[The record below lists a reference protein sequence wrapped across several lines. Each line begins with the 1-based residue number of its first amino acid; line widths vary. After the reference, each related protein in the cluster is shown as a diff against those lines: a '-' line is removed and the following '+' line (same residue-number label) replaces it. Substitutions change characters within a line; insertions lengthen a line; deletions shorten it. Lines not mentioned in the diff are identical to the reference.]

1 MSSQK
6 HKTKDGN
13 VMSFIIQRLEANG
26 ELSTK
31 LRMRVKIWLK
41 YVKTVILRRTT
52 SSHATLCSI
61 MQLGADKEAAIVI
74 QILNSIAHFC
84 LVAFKPLWHHW
95 IDLNMIQ
102 ADMVLFLK
110 LHVLC
115 LTQPL
120 RVKLVQCA
128 NYHCIKL
135 RTRPRWKNQCKQMQK
150 GYIYLFE
157 GH

>member
-84 LVAFKPLWHHW
+84 LVASNRYDINGSQIL
-95 IDLNMIQ
+95 IEC
-102 ADMVLFLK
+102 
-110 LHVLC
+110 LHVDRDVW
-115 LTQPL
+115 TAGEGVKQP
-120 RVKLVQCA
+120 
-128 NYHCIKL
+128 
-135 RTRPRWKNQCKQMQK
+135 
-150 GYIYLFE
+150 
-157 GH
+157 

>member
-74 QILNSIAHFC
+74 QILNSISHFC
-84 LVAFKPLWHHW
+84 LVAFKPLWHQW
-95 IDLNMIQ
+95 IPNIDRMFACRSRCMDCRRRGETAMNMIS
-102 ADMVLFLK
+102 LK
-110 LHVLC
+110 NLWSNAKERNHSNVRLQ
-115 LTQPL
+115 T
-120 RVKLVQCA
+120 
-128 NYHCIKL
+128 
-135 RTRPRWKNQCKQMQK
+135 
-150 GYIYLFE
+150 
-157 GH
+157 

>member
-1 MSSQK
+1 MQLKANSSEASQK
-6 HKTKDGN
+6 MPLIMGFVCPHKTKDGN

-84 LVAFKPLWHHW
+84 LVAFKPL
-95 IDLNMIQ
+95 
-102 ADMVLFLK
+102 
-110 LHVLC
+110 
-115 LTQPL
+115 
-120 RVKLVQCA
+120 
-128 NYHCIKL
+128 
-135 RTRPRWKNQCKQMQK
+135 
-150 GYIYLFE
+150 
-157 GH
+157 